1 MSEQDKK
8 VEDVTGLNDITW
20 AEASVYLIR
29 KSSQYIRHKVAADI
43 VKRAFDQIVIKSV
56 KDAKVIDLCTST
68 DAFINQEAGKVF
80 NNKKPIPT
88 KGVSFPTCV
97 NVNNV
102 ISHFS
107 PLASDPDTNS
117 VSLKDGDVVKIQLG
131 AHIDGFASIA
141 AETIVV
147 GATAQNPVSGRKA
160 DVIQAAWYA
169 AEASIRQMKVGEK
182 NWTVSDT
189 VSKATKAFETAPV
202 EGMLS
207 CQMTQNV
214 IDGKKRII
222 LNGNPQQKS
231 DLGTHTFEEGEVY
244 GVDVLVS
251 TNQENKPKE
260 SSYQTTV
267 FKRTDQTYILKLAT
281 ARRVYSEIQKKS
293 GSFPFNIRMLEDEKR
308 ARLGVQEAA
317 QHNLLTP
324 FDVCVDKTDETV
336 AQFFFTVGITKNGPI
351 RLTHPPSWY
360 KPDVIKSEQQPDE
373 ETKQLSQAA
382 LRPKKNNKKKAT
394 N

>member
-1 MSEQDKK
+1 MSQEKK
-8 VEDVTGLNDITW
+8 VEETGLNDI
-20 AEASVYLIR
+20 VY
-29 KSSQYIRHKVAADI
+29 KVAADI
-43 VKRAFDQIVIKSV
+43 VKRAFDQITTKTVEG
-56 KDAKVIDLCTST
+56 AKVIELCTTT
-68 DAFINQEAGKVF
+68 DKFIEEEASKVF
-80 NNKKPIPT
+80 NNKKPIPP

-97 NVNNV
+97 SVNNI

-107 PLASDPDTNS
+107 PLASDPETS
-117 VSLKDGDVVKIQLG
+117 SLELKNGDVVKIQLG
-131 AHIDGFASIA
+131 AHIDGYASIA

-147 GATAQNPVSGRKA
+147 GASAENPVTGRKA
-160 DVIQAAWYA
+160 DAVQAAWYA
-169 AEASIRQMKVGEK
+169 AEASIRQMKIGEK
-182 NWTVSDT
+182 NWTVSET
-189 VSKATKAFETAPV
+189 VNKATKPFETAAV

-244 GVDVLVS
+244 GIDVLVS
-251 TNQENKPKE
+251 TNKDNKPKD

-267 FKRTDQTYILKLAT
+267 YKRTDQTYILKLAT

-293 GSFPFNIRMLEDEKR
+293 GSFPFNLRTLEDEKR
-308 ARLGVQEAA
+308 ARLGVQESV
-317 QHNLLTP
+317 QHSLLTP
-324 FDVCVDKTDETV
+324 FDVSVDKSDETV

-351 RLTHPPSWY
+351 RLTHPPSWL
-360 KPDVIKSEQQPDE
+360 KPEFIKSDKQPDE

-382 LRPKKNNKKKAT
+382 LRPKKNNKKKAAPAA
-394 N
+394 